1 MGDPATPANFE
12 QALDELEKVVKQL
25 ESGDLPLEETL
36 ALFERG
42 VALSDSCRKQLE
54 SAESRIEILLKR
66 AGEVKPE
73 PFDPKNV

>member
-1 MGDPATPANFE
+1 MGDPAAPANFE

-36 ALFERG
+36 TLFERG
-42 VALSDSCRKQLE
+42 VALSDSCRKQLDT
-54 SAESRIEILLKR
+54 AETRIEVLLKR

-73 PFDPKNV
+73 SFDPKNV

>member
-1 MGDPATPANFE
+1 MGDSAAPVNFE
-12 QALDELEKVVKQL
+12 EALEELEKVVKQL

-42 VALSDSCRKQLE
+42 VLLSDCCRKQLE
-54 SAESRIEILLKR
+54 SAETRIEILLKR